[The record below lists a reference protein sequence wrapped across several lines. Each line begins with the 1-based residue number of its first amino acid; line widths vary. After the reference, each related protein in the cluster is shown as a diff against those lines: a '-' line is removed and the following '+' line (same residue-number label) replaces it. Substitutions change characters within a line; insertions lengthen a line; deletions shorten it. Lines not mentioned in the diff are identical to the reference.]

1 MAAKKLTEIDEP
13 PAAISLRQNTDS
25 LIATREGCEQMTKNT
40 IIEKKATLQLI
51 AILIL
56 LVQSTG
62 CITFTNYAI
71 PADRLPECL
80 RAPEKGKRVPLNLA
94 LLGQKAPREYTIS
107 PGDVLGLYVRGL
119 IPASADEA
127 PPLIQTQNNF
137 TNIYYPAI
145 GQNSTPAVGFPME
158 VNPSGQLVLPV
169 IGGIQVTGLTVEQTA
184 KLIANACIEKKI
196 VQAGREYVYIT
207 LIRSNVTRVLVI
219 RDEAPSDV
227 PQFLRKDA
235 PLLTK
240 RGHAQ
245 IVDLPNFENDVLHAL
260 SASGGLPGVD
270 AHNEVWILRRDT
282 ISPEVRQQMWD
293 SSGSPEGMTSNLIE
307 NQCYASATR
316 IPLWLNPC
324 DSVNFTQNDVL
335 LHEGDVVFVRARS
348 EEYFYTAGLLEGGVV
363 PMPRDQDLDILE
375 AIALANGSVGGAG
388 GASGIAV
395 IRTGSGPGNIIP
407 PSRATIVRKLPNEQQ
422 VTIRVDLSKAVR
434 DPKHRVLVQPQ
445 DIVSLHYK
453 PGEVTSNALLN
464 IINFNFVFPN

>member
-1 MAAKKLTEIDEP
+1 
-13 PAAISLRQNTDS
+13 
-25 LIATREGCEQMTKNT
+25 MTKNT